1 MLQRKHVRTRFDRTV
16 FQEIETAR
24 AKIEGPVNERT
35 TENGRSSDELA
46 HEKGGTELFKE
57 IAREG
62 TERLAK
68 QGRRPEEQRG
78 R

>member
-1 MLQRKHVRTRFDRTV
+1 MRDPLT
-16 FQEIETAR
+16 
-24 AKIEGPVNERT
+24 NEQLK
-35 TENGRSSDELA
+35 NGRASDELA

-68 QGRRPEEQRG
+68 QGRRPKEQRG